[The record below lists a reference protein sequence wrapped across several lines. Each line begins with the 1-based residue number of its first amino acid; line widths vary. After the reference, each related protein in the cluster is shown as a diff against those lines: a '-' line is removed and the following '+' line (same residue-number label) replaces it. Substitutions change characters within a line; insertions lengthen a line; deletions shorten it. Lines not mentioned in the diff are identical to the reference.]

1 MIVTA
6 NTENCLAIMDSF
18 CYGSVL
24 ILTILRFSFV
34 DRWSVRHMLTEFLMV
49 AILVYL
55 QLTDHY
61 AGVWSMC
68 AAIISLIGTKNV
80 AKVMLPKHNLC

>member
-1 MIVTA
+1 
-6 NTENCLAIMDSF
+6 
-18 CYGSVL
+18 
-24 ILTILRFSFV
+24 
-34 DRWSVRHMLTEFLMV
+34 MLTEFLMV

-68 AAIISLIGTKNV
+68 AAIISLIGTKSFT
-80 AKVMLPKHNLC
+80 KVMLPKYDLWKERFMISKLNYNTSQSL